1 MTLCNCYWE
10 WVLVQYED
18 QREREGEGEGE
29 AGRDAKVLAGLPWCS
44 PVNPSLSVAL
54 RGHLY
59 SSRSLIMG
67 ALPTAAARCNGVC
80 CIRLSLTLEVAPL
93 WKSSLAMSML
103 DLDAQKCRAVWPASS
118 YTKQSPGKK
127 KKEKKKETSARR
139 AIWYLAWRRGL
150 EGSYLLFAL
159 TSAPLLSNFSTSNS
173 PSFTLTAHISGV
185 QPMPS
190 RTSGSK
196 EGCWMKRSTI
206 AVWLKEIAQ
215 WIG

>member
-127 KKEKKKETSARR
+127 KKREKKGNVSTE
-139 AIWYLAWRRGL
+139 
-150 EGSYLLFAL
+150 
-159 TSAPLLSNFSTSNS
+159 SNM
-173 PSFTLTAHISGV
+173 ISGL
-185 QPMPS
+185 
-190 RTSGSK
+190 K
-196 EGCWMKRSTI
+196 KRAGGLLLTLRIDIRAST
-206 AVWLKEIAQ
+206 EQ
-215 WIG
+215 FFH